1 MQEPAP
7 VAPEEDASFAG
18 GAAGLSEEA
27 SSSGAGRKR
36 KGAGPEMVRANKK
49 VRFQVFR
56 THKVHEQANHHCLC
70 YLSIPHRETEQ
81 RTRLHGMCQTEPAG
95 TYS

>member
-49 VRFQVFR
+49 VRFQV
-56 THKVHEQANHHCLC
+56 E
-70 YLSIPHRETEQ
+70 ETKSVTTKISRRITKTKNKTKKSSKRKLIVIKNQ
-81 RTRLHGMCQTEPAG
+81 PKITTF
-95 TYS
+95 